1 MRDSKDWIRQPM
13 VDEKAD
19 AIVAAGKHSV
29 TEITAYQIA
38 KGFGCSANPALHEK
52 IRDWRRRRL
61 DQAAASAITVP
72 PKLEEELGDALDR
85 MTAEVKAVFLGMSER
100 LRGDV
105 ERSLMPRVVDAERR
119 RDAADA
125 ETDQVLELCRKMEEE
140 FSDALLKIDAL
151 EQAVLDGRIREE
163 RLAGRLEQRNA
174 DWATALRQGLRDAPQ
189 KVPSDGSDS
198 ISEGTDAP
206 PVAVTKSVSNEQ
218 PGETPANAE

>member
-1 MRDSKDWIRQPM
+1 MRDSKDWTRQPM

-19 AIVAAGKHSV
+19 AMVAAGKHSV
-29 TEITAYQIA
+29 TEVTAYQIA

-52 IRDWRRRRL
+52 VRDWRRRRL

-85 MTAEVKAVFLGMSER
+85 MTADVKAVFLGISER
-100 LRGDV
+100 LRDDV

-125 ETDQVLELCRKMEEE
+125 ETDQVLELCRKMEAD
-140 FSDALLKIDAL
+140 FSDAVLKIDVL
-151 EQAVLDGRIREE
+151 EQAVLDGRLREE

-189 KVPSDGSDS
+189 KVPSGGSDS
-198 ISEGTDAP
+198 VSQGADAM
-206 PVAVTKSVSNEQ
+206 PVTVTESVSNE
-218 PGETPANAE
+218 PSGEAPVNAE